1 MTLLRHLCV
10 TAVATLLLNPGI
22 AHADTTS
29 SFDEVLAMSP
39 GVTQSELEADIAIIA
54 ADTGRTT
61 EVVLEEMVLGARMA
75 NGSADTPVAA
85 PNDRDK
91 KARSSVLSS
100 GGGGDGLLY
109 KVVAGCSTV
118 GNYTYSYARNYG
130 QNHGH
135 NAIYYTGCTLVES
148 PGSGKRVTRVASTHQ
163 YASHPSYVAHIRSP
177 KNVSSAQRANAGKF
191 ANSKVGLPYNLK
203 FYANRVVN
211 GSSYN
216 CSQLVW
222 AAWRSAANIDLS
234 GHSRSGIY
242 PDDLRRSPIS
252 SFVKNMARA

>member
-130 QNHGH
+130 QKRNDQ
-135 NAIYYTGCTLVES
+135 ILWMV
-148 PGSGKRVTRVASTHQ
+148 PGAGVRGTHLLGDDLSVTEILIMGRRWKRWSGKVR
-163 YASHPSYVAHIRSP
+163 PCP
-177 KNVSSAQRANAGKF
+177 
-191 ANSKVGLPYNLK
+191 
-203 FYANRVVN
+203 
-211 GSSYN
+211 
-216 CSQLVW
+216 
-222 AAWRSAANIDLS
+222 
-234 GHSRSGIY
+234 
-242 PDDLRRSPIS
+242 
-252 SFVKNMARA
+252 M